1 MLDSKSVITFKRF
14 ELATRYKYVR
24 ACLVETHL
32 SGKFEPDRSKKISKK
47 FLGSGPKKNMLK
59 KNNGVYTCFFS
70 SDFIITILG
79 ILKCT
84 LRND

>member
-1 MLDSKSVITFKRF
+1 MLDSKSAITFKRF

-32 SGKFEPDRSKKISKK
+32 SGKFEPDRSKKISKN

-59 KNNGVYTCFFS
+59 KQRRLHMFFS
-70 SDFIITILG
+70 ADRDG
-79 ILKCT
+79 
-84 LRND
+84 R